1 MTAATCGVRGA
12 ASAGGARGH
21 SVRKSPIW
29 TKVSPFTTAEP
40 RPLTDTP
47 ARVVLQLLYHPMS
60 GRVMVPETG
69 AGTGVE
75 SLLT

>member
-1 MTAATCGVRGA
+1 MTAATSGVRGA

-21 SVRKSPIW
+21 TVRKLPTS
-29 TKVSPFTTAEP
+29 TKGVPFTTAEP
-40 RPLTDTP
+40 RPLTDTL
-47 ARVVLQLLYHPMS
+47 ARAVLQLLYHPMR